1 MYANNCINKI
11 CKYHIYLRECKR
23 LKGQE
28 DKDKLSNIYDDIFIN
43 KVKTKD
49 LIEKYFK
56 YTDDIQ
62 THNNNIAYLN
72 DTCKEVSNEIRRRQ
86 NRTNE
91 YDIGEVVI
99 CREYLKTTHKFQ
111 VNFEYIIAGING
123 DKVKLKEEHEG
134 HIQTLPVD
142 VLRKHLIFSYC
153 YTCHSVQGSS
163 TNTGITIFDYHHFNI
178 SKEWLWT
185 AITRA
190 TDLNKVMFYRY
201 DDNKDTTFN
210 KRCIFNYL
218 ERKVQNYKEQDRA
231 GNRKIDHKNYITAQW
246 LLDRLNG

>member
-1 MYANNCINKI
+1 MN
-11 CKYHIYLRECKR
+11 
-23 LKGQE
+23 
-28 DKDKLSNIYDDIFIN
+28 
-43 KVKTKD
+43 TKD

-142 VLRKHLIFSYC
+142 DFKEAL
-153 YTCHSVQGSS
+153 
-163 TNTGITIFDYHHFNI
+163 NI
-178 SKEWLWT
+178 
-185 AITRA
+185 
-190 TDLNKVMFYRY
+190 
-201 DDNKDTTFN
+201 
-210 KRCIFNYL
+210 
-218 ERKVQNYKEQDRA
+218 
-231 GNRKIDHKNYITAQW
+231 
-246 LLDRLNG
+246 